1 VTSEHPAGVADVVV
15 PACQLALL
23 PEHTCCARSFRLHS
37 LLLLALCIIL
47 RFFVYRWPLSRQCE
61 IPRRFAALFCITR
74 HVKCYSYHAH
84 TSTKYLY
91 AHKYAAYSEQF
102 QATFPWQDFFPDISL
117 TAVKFPDISRFSR
130 QVVTLCVMVHELY
143 LSSFS
148 ARFYL
153 ECPHWRVTED

>member
-1 VTSEHPAGVADVVV
+1 MTSEHPAGVADVVV
-15 PACQLALL
+15 PACKLALL

-102 QATFPWQDFFPDISL
+102 QATFPWQDFFPDSCQIPRH
-117 TAVKFPDISRFSR
+117 F
-130 QVVTLCVMVHELY
+130 QVFQTSGHSVCNVMVHKLY